1 MGGPYKMIMRV
12 YDVTEFDVLTKF
24 SVTSLILVIERS
36 ALAIWKWEINPIST
50 ISYDLTKFD
59 VLTKF
64 SVTSLILMIERSVL
78 AIWKWEINLIS
89 TISYNLT

>member
-1 MGGPYKMIMRV
+1 MGGPYKMIMCV

-64 SVTSLILMIERSVL
+64 SVTSCTHPHSDMNKCAVAEARRRAAGTS
-78 AIWKWEINLIS
+78 
-89 TISYNLT
+89 

>member
-1 MGGPYKMIMRV
+1 MSLRDMILVIERSALAIWKWEINPILTNL

-50 ISYDLTKFD
+50 ISYDLT
-59 VLTKF
+59 
-64 SVTSLILMIERSVL
+64 
-78 AIWKWEINLIS
+78 
-89 TISYNLT
+89 